1 MPAKKKPVKAAT
13 QPRKRKAIT
22 ISPMHSSAEESGGD
36 GEPVEE
42 VQQVHSD
49 EPEPVIIPAVVTTGG
64 TTGPTSTA
72 MTPTHTAST
81 STATSASASLP
92 KKTRSSGFIS
102 EEDEEQMIEW
112 LQENRF
118 IYDMK
123 SKQYK
128 DKSGKTTA
136 WQEQAN
142 NLGCEGKLKFI
153 LNCLL
158 FVLILQSHCL
168 QRPVTTRLFSR

>member
-1 MPAKKKPVKAAT
+1 MRTKKKPVPAMKKAAR
-13 QPRKRKAIT
+13 QPRKRKPIS
-22 ISPMHSSAEESGGD
+22 ISPMHSSAEESGD
-36 GEPVEE
+36 GEPLEE
-42 VQQVHSD
+42 VQQVHSG
-49 EPEPVIIPAVVTTGG
+49 ETEPVTIPAVVTTGG

-72 MTPTHTAST
+72 TTTTPTAST

-92 KKTRSSGFIS
+92 KKPRSSGFLS
-102 EEDEEQMIEW
+102 EEDEDKMIEW

-136 WQEQAN
+136 WQAQAD
-142 NLGCEGKLKFI
+142 NLGFEGKLKFI

-158 FVLILQSHCL
+158 FVFIPF
-168 QRPVTTRLFSR
+168 QR

>member
-1 MPAKKKPVKAAT
+1 MPAKKKPVPAMKK
-13 QPRKRKAIT
+13 PRKRKPVH
-22 ISPMHSSAEESGGD
+22 ISPMAMHSSAESGD

-42 VQQVHSD
+42 VQQVHSG
-49 EPEPVIIPAVVTTGG
+49 ETEPVTIPAVVTTGG

-72 MTPTHTAST
+72 TTTTPTAST

-92 KKTRSSGFIS
+92 KKPRSSGFLS
-102 EEDEEQMIEW
+102 EEDEDKMIEW
-112 LQENRF
+112 LRENRF

-136 WQEQAN
+136 WQAQPQAD
-142 NLGCEGKLKFI
+142 NLGFEGKLKFI

-158 FVLILQSHCL
+158 FVFIPF
-168 QRPVTTRLFSR
+168 QR